1 MEDEIYS
8 SDKEKMSIA
17 QPIIEANRA
26 VLHSVR
32 MFCVYH
38 YRILIMC
45 SICCISHSINCVR
58 IDL

>member
-17 QPIIEANRA
+17 QPIIEANRS

-32 MFCVYH
+32 MICACH
-38 YRILIMC
+38 YRILTICLTC
-45 SICCISHSINCVR
+45 SISHSINCVR